1 MVSVETLVE
10 RDQQLTDLIEAASSP
25 HGRVVFVAGEAGSGK
40 TTLLRA
46 FATRLD
52 HRHRF
57 RMGRCEPLS
66 TPAPLGPLYEMLPT
80 FPQSITDAVGG
91 RSQHQAKLFGAV
103 FEELASEPGVMVIDD
118 AHFAD
123 EATIDMVRYLGRRI
137 EDTPTVLV
145 CAYRPGEI
153 DRSHPLR
160 AVVGELGDRSLKIEL
175 GPLSIA
181 GVRALA
187 AGTDLDPIEVYRA
200 TGGNALFV
208 TQMLA
213 HPETDLPAT
222 IADAVIARAQSLP
235 PTAWDVLDTVALAPD
250 GLSLDVVEAF
260 ETGPGDDLDRA
271 VAVGLL
277 EVEDGRV
284 RCRHDLIRKALESH
298 VPPVRRTRLHA
309 RLVELLSGRAQTA
322 AAISALAHHAVHA
335 SMPAESIEY
344 SLEAARRAREASS
357 HREAAAH
364 YANAL
369 RFEDHMDVETQIQ
382 VLADFVYELYVTG
395 RMDEAFD
402 RAEAM
407 FERARDDVDRGRAL
421 RCMSRL
427 SWFRG
432 RRDDAERYGRE
443 AVESLEGDDTD
454 DHELAYAYSNLAQL
468 AMLAADYEA
477 VSGWGEKALAIARPA
492 GDVEVVAHAL
502 NNLGTS
508 PHDPSGKHLVEE
520 SLALSLGHDLGEHAA
535 RAFTNLAYDEV
546 WQWKL
551 DEAEERLRRGMAYS
565 ETSDLD
571 TWWWYMRGTRARLE
585 VIRGR
590 WDAADADVAAILATQ
605 TEPIMRHDALVARA
619 RLLMRRGDEG
629 AEVAVGEAAGTGFEI
644 GEQIRVI
651 LSAAVGAEWC
661 WTAGTDDRRWDDQI
675 ASAIER
681 SMLRGDTWGAAEI
694 AFWQIRRGRTV
705 PDGPR
710 EDVIEL
716 DLAGDLLGAAS
727 RWKELG
733 AEFRGHVLAAL
744 TGDRAL
750 INEAF
755 EALAEMGAEGTLSA
769 LRRELRGRGMEGLP
783 RGPSRSTRENPAGL
797 TNRQLDVLRS
807 LAEGMS
813 NTEIADTLYIS
824 PKTVEHHVSAV
835 LTKLQAR
842 SRSEAVAVAQSTGIL
857 EPGSSQLTVD
867 S

>member
-1 MVSVETLVE
+1 METLVE

-25 HGRVVFVAGEAGSGK
+25 NGRVVFVAGEAGSGK

-66 TPAPLGPLYEMLPT
+66 TPAPLGPLYEVLPT
-80 FPQSITDAVGG
+80 FPPSIAEAVGE
-91 RSQHQAKLFGAV
+91 RSQQAKLFSAV
-103 FEELASEPGVMVIDD
+103 FDELASEPGVMVIDD

-137 EDTPTVLV
+137 EDIPTVLI

-153 DRSHPLR
+153 DRTHPLR
-160 AVVGELGDRSLKIEL
+160 AVVGELGHRSLKIEL

-181 GVRALA
+181 GVRMLA

-213 HPETDLPAT
+213 HPETDLPAS

-235 PTAWDVLDTVALAPD
+235 TTAWDVLDAVALAPE
-250 GLSLDVVEAF
+250 GLSLDVVESF
-260 ETGPGDDLDRA
+260 ESGPGDDLDRA

-284 RCRHDLIRKALESH
+284 RCRHDLIRKALESQ
-298 VPPVRRTRLHA
+298 VPPVRRARLHA
-309 RLVELLSGRAQTA
+309 QLVELLSGREETVAS
-322 AAISALAHHAVHA
+322 ISALAHHAVHA

-369 RFEDHMDVETQIQ
+369 RFEGHMDVDTQIQ
-382 VLADFVYELYVTG
+382 VMADFVYELYVTG
-395 RMDEAFD
+395 RIDEAFE

-407 FERARDDVDRGRAL
+407 FNRARDGIDRGRAL
-421 RCMSRL
+421 RSMSRL

-443 AVESLEGDDTD
+443 AVASLEIDDTD

-492 GDVEVVAHAL
+492 GDVEVVVHAL

-508 PHDPSGKHLVEE
+508 PHDSSLKHLLEE
-520 SLALSLGHDLGEHAA
+520 SLALSLSHDLGEHAA

-551 DEAEERLRRGMAYS
+551 DQGEERLRKGMGYT

-571 TWWWYMRGTRARLE
+571 TWWWYMRGTKARLE

-590 WDAADADVAAILATQ
+590 WDAADDDIAAILATQ
-605 TEPIMRHDALVARA
+605 SEPIMRHDALVARA
-619 RLLMRRGDEG
+619 QLLMRRGDEG
-629 AEVAVGEAAGTGFEI
+629 AEGAADEAVSTGFEI
-644 GEQIRVI
+644 GEHVRVV
-651 LSAAVGAEWC
+651 LSASAAAEWC
-661 WTAGTDDRRWDDQI
+661 WTAGIDDHRWDDLI
-675 ASAIER
+675 TSTMER
-681 SMLRGDTWGAAEI
+681 AMFRGDTWGAAEI
-694 AFWQIRRGRTV
+694 AFWQIRRGGTV

-710 EDVIEL
+710 EDVIER
-716 DLAGDLLGAAS
+716 DLAGDLVGAAS
-727 RWKELG
+727 LWKRLG
-733 AEFRGHVLAAL
+733 GDFRSHVLAAL
-744 TGDRAL
+744 TGDRAMVG
-750 INEAF
+750 EAF
-755 EALAEMGAEGTLSA
+755 EALAGMGAEGTLSA
-769 LRRELRGRGMEGLP
+769 LRRELRRRGMEGLP

-807 LAEGMS
+807 LAGGMS
-813 NTEIADTLYIS
+813 NTEIADALYIS

-842 SRSEAVAVAQSTGIL
+842 SRSEAVAIAQSTGIL
-857 EPGSSQLTVD
+857 DPGKLIGRR
-867 S
+867 